1 MNRLGLAE
9 TYRQYGLF
17 LRSNSLTKS
26 KEHYQREGFLD
37 ETIHYNTRYEKALE
51 YFNKSREIFAE
62 LKNAEMLT
70 NVYLSMAKTYALMN
84 KVPES
89 CENLDKGRKSYAPLK
104 GLQVETREVGVDDA
118 ANYEAYITL
127 MQAQMG
133 CPMEMTAG
141 VALDNR
147 IKWPFFPFEQL
158 LQIIEKRPDRP
169 FCRAFS
175 FFFAMRASSELVP
188 MRRPSRIPLELQD
201 TRSASGNVADPS
213 RPLPMDERTFCSER
227 ASDPCVPSPPNPGH
241 LRSRKVSRKPALP
254 GRFPEDQ
261 CV

>member
-1 MNRLGLAE
+1 MKGTRILLMLFCIALLSGCAARSTNDPTLKLTWAAEEFRWKKDPIAAEELLHGSLEIYRKQMNRLGLAE

-17 LRSNSLTKS
+17 LRSHSVTKS

-62 LKNAEMLT
+62 LNNAEMLT

-104 GLQVETREVGVDDA
+104 GLQVETREAGVDDDDAAA

-147 IKWPFFPFEQL
+147 IK
-158 LQIIEKRPDRP
+158 
-169 FCRAFS
+169 
-175 FFFAMRASSELVP
+175 
-188 MRRPSRIPLELQD
+188 
-201 TRSASGNVADPS
+201 
-213 RPLPMDERTFCSER
+213 
-227 ASDPCVPSPPNPGH
+227 
-241 LRSRKVSRKPALP
+241 
-254 GRFPEDQ
+254 
-261 CV
+261 